1 MYVVV
6 NANGTLSEVSNVKI
20 EDYGKRKCSWKL
32 DNQVINL
39 YGRTNQK
46 QKGPVVQ
53 YDFPPPVDNTLFF
66 KECLLV
72 NPSASLNIDEW
83 NSIYETLM
91 GGFED
96 LCTESE
102 SEDDDDV
109 ERTKEGYAKD
119 GFVVSDEENNEIQ
132 VKDC

>member
-1 MYVVV
+1 MYVLV
-6 NANGTLSEVSNVKI
+6 NANGTLSEVSDVKI
-20 EDYGKRKCSWKL
+20 EDYGKRKCSWKIDDL
-32 DNQVINL
+32 TINL
-39 YGRTNQK
+39 YGRTK

-72 NPSASLNIDEW
+72 NPSAPLSIANW
-83 NSIYETLM
+83 NYIYEVLM

-96 LCTESE
+96 LHTETESE
-102 SEDDDDV
+102 DEDDV

-119 GFVVSDEENNEIQ
+119 GFVVSDEE
-132 VKDC
+132 KLT